1 MNVRA
6 TAIILAAGRGE
17 RMGRE
22 KALLEFGAESALTR
36 MIRNLRGAG
45 VERIVVVLREIRP
58 ELRRKVDLE
67 GVTTA
72 LNATSGSGATRSLRI
87 GLANLRSDCDAF
99 LICPV
104 DQPLFESSDV
114 RALLV
119 AFEKRSASISIIA
132 PSDGSRRGHPVVFAR
147 GLASEFQSLGD
158 DVPPHTVIRKDPNRV
173 HHVPLSNPEL
183 YIDLDTPE
191 DHAAAVTRMT
201 KNG

>member
-1 MNVRA
+1 MSVRA

-22 KALLEFGAESALTR
+22 KALLEFGTETALGR
-36 MIRNLRGAG
+36 MIRNLREAA

-72 LNATSGSGATRSLRI
+72 MNTTPASGATRSLRI
-87 GLANLRSDCDAF
+87 GLANLRSDCEAF

-104 DQPLFESSDV
+104 DQPLFDSSDV

-119 AFEKRSASISIIA
+119 AFEQRSANISIIA
-132 PSDGSRRGHPVVFAR
+132 PSDGSRRGHPVLFAR
-147 GLASEFQSLGD
+147 ELAREFQSLGD
-158 DVPPHTVIRKDPNRV
+158 DVPANTVIRKDPQRV
-173 HHVPLSNPEL
+173 QHVPLSNPSTL
-183 YIDLDTPE
+183 
-191 DHAAAVTRMT
+191 R
-201 KNG
+201 